1 MNQNRLT
8 GLISTLCLAL
18 MFALMWVGGAA
29 PIALIFVGL
38 GAALTVVVCVL
49 AEFR

>member
-8 GLISTLCLAL
+8 GLMSTLCLAL
-18 MFALMWVGGAA
+18 MFALTWVGGGSA
-29 PIALIFVGL
+29 IALTLIGL
-38 GAALTVVVCVL
+38 GAALMVVVCVL